1 VQVDAQVRTHVATHR
16 GSQATR
22 PQVAHAQGRDPRQV
36 QMMAEASPNESTVS
50 SYPVSEGSAVVSV
63 CHRPQI
69 GFAAKVSGL
78 LHAKPQIG
86 KLSLA
91 IAATTAAVAC
101 TPASTDAV
109 LGSTTT
115 DLGQAPAVA
124 NALVAAGVV
133 ALAVALAAAFAATRL
148 GALAAAHTAALALA
162 ALVVLCAVAL
172 AAASAATRL
181 GTPAAAHTA
190 ALATAFVVLCAGTP
204 AAAASLVELS
214 HLVPDARTAAAALA
228 VDFAVE
234 PMPIIGSV
242 LVAPLAAA
250 LAVDFDEEPMPIIC
264 STVWWAFVLVAP
276 LAAALAAAL
285 VLGALVEGHV
295 LAQATHP
302 PVVIVVVPV
311 GFALLADFVESGAA
325 RVLPAAAL
333 AESPMLGSAPPLAQV
348 GVPLSHGSTA

>member
-1 VQVDAQVRTHVATHR
+1 
-16 GSQATR
+16 
-22 PQVAHAQGRDPRQV
+22 
-36 QMMAEASPNESTVS
+36 MAEASPNESTVS

-86 KLSLA
+86 KVSLA

-101 TPASTDAV
+101 TPARTDAV

-214 HLVPDARTAAAALA
+214 HLVPAAHTAAAALA

-250 LAVDFDEEPMPIIC
+250 LAVDFDEESMPIIC
-264 STVWWAFVLVAP
+264 STVWAFVLVAP

>member
-1 VQVDAQVRTHVATHR
+1 MRTHVATHR

-50 SYPVSEGSAVVSV
+50 SYPVSEGSAVVPV

-124 NALVAAGVV
+124 NALVPAGVV

-190 ALATAFVVLCAGTP
+190 ALAAAFVVLCAGTP

-234 PMPIIGSV
+234 PMPIIGS
-242 LVAPLAAA
+242 
-250 LAVDFDEEPMPIIC
+250 
-264 STVWWAFVLVAP
+264 VLVAP